1 MKNYV
6 DQEEK
11 ELIESLYSEE
21 WEPNPDEVVNKVYED
36 YARKSIK
43 FKNKLINSLKEV
55 ELMEEDII
63 EKNPIEEFLEELRNE
78 KFN

>member
-1 MKNYV
+1 MPTITIDVPEN
-6 DQEEK
+6 K
-11 ELIESLYSEE
+11 ELDILEYLSSF
-21 WEPNPDEVVNKVYED
+21 D
-36 YARKSIK
+36 YIKIRDRKNIKNK